1 MVADANGGDT
11 SGLTTWTYKKLKG
24 GPRVDFRLDED
35 GVVVEIVATGMKPAS
50 FTRTSRGVNLGD
62 PYGKVM
68 RLYGF
73 PEETVQQGNILT
85 AKFAKNTHVA
95 FQFYKLRLVRIAVA
109 KQKKA
114 TNAIL

>member
-1 MVADANGGDT
+1 
-11 SGLTTWTYKKLKG
+11 
-24 GPRVDFRLDED
+24 
-35 GVVVEIVATGMKPAS
+35 
-50 FTRTSRGVNLGD
+50 VNLGD

-73 PEETVQQGNILT
+73 PDETVQTGNILT
-85 AKFAKNTHVA
+85 AKFTKTTHCA

-114 TNAIL
+114 TNVAL

>member
-1 MVADANGGDT
+1 MAVDATGDG

-35 GVVVEIVATGMKPAS
+35 GVVVEVVATGLKPAS
-50 FTRTSRGVNLGD
+50 FTRTTRGVNLGD

-73 PEETVQQGNILT
+73 PDETVQTGNLTT
-85 AKFAKNTHVA
+85 AKYAKSIHCA

-114 TNAIL
+114 TSVAL